1 MAKELLTLKG
11 ETDGSATTGDFPL
24 YSDIIYHDTT
34 PPYTPP
40 TKIVIPKGM
49 KAKIWFKEVGGA
61 AVDVILY
68 WSKDATAASPAW
80 DMLERVSLA
89 SAGEI
94 TLEKR
99 RPHIIRSIT
108 GKEGFKLSWS
118 QGTAAKSYVSIGLEI
133 TDEE

>member
-11 ETDGSATTGDFPL
+11 ETDGSATSGDFPL
-24 YSDIIYHDTT
+24 YSDIIYHDSA
-34 PPYTPP
+34 PYTPP
-40 TKIVIPKGM
+40 TKVVVPKGM
-49 KAKIWFKEVGGA
+49 KAKIWFKEVSGA

-68 WSKDATAASPAW
+68 WSKNATASSPTW
-80 DMLERVSLA
+80 DMLEHVSLA
-89 SAGEI
+89 SAGQI

-108 GKEGFKLSWS
+108 GKEGFKLSWL